1 MSLRSRKFFDVL
13 QHHPKSVLNSSRFRL
28 PCPPYH
34 TSDYWDRLYKDMSS
48 EDTHEWF
55 GFDLQTGLL
64 NFQYERLFHYKDG
77 SIRDIDKE
85 ETHSS
90 TFAECMDIDQLSTP
104 EEAIE
109 IYKENQNNNIN
120 ESILLLGCGN
130 SKVGEQLMINSFVGP
145 VIQLDISSKMI
156 QLMTQRYQKYIEE
169 ASVIRM
175 DFIVDDA
182 KGLSSLIP
190 DSIGGGIL
198 DKGLIDTLHCSTGMI
213 NDSDTTNP
221 VRQVVDSAHK
231 ALGQSRPFIFFSRSE
246 PEYIFRRALGTDLL
260 TFDFEIQTKWKD
272 IQVLRLTDLNIL
284 MYRFTKAEARKNEK
298 WNKQRAMN

>member
-13 QHHPKSVLNSSRFRL
+13 QHHPSSLLNSSRFRL

-34 TSDYWDRLYKDMSS
+34 TSDYWDRLYKDMDS

-77 SIRDIDKE
+77 SIRDVDKE
-85 ETHSS
+85 EVHST
-90 TFAECMDIDQLSTP
+90 TFAKCMDIEQFSNP

-109 IYKENQNNNIN
+109 IYKENQNNIN

-130 SKVGEQLMINSFVGP
+130 SKFGEQLMINSFVGP

-156 QLMTQRYQKYIEE
+156 QLMTQRYQKYLDE

-182 KGLSSLIP
+182 KGLTSLTS

-213 NDSDTTNP
+213 DDTDITNP
-221 VRQVVDSAHK
+221 IRQVFDSAHK
-231 ALGQSRPFIFFSRSE
+231 VLQPSRPFIFFSRSE

-272 IQVLRLTDLNIL
+272 IQVLKLSDLNIL
-284 MYRFTKAEARKNEK
+284 MYRFIKAESRNSKK
-298 WNKQRAMN
+298 RNK